1 MHGNILLTRKHPE
14 DSREVPWNSLPGAS
28 EAARRRERDPEAPSQ
43 GSHQREIS
51 HDSASQREDRA
62 HYAGAPAQVEILEG
76 TGVTDQATAAAMLPV
91 GLSGVQRKIVT
102 RLSGYPNPP
111 SQAQL
116 ARDMGKSRTT
126 VNSAIG
132 ILRKRGIVN
141 QGSSLWPR
149 TWTG

>member
-1 MHGNILLTRKHPE
+1 
-14 DSREVPWNSLPGAS
+14 
-28 EAARRRERDPEAPSQ
+28 
-43 GSHQREIS
+43 
-51 HDSASQREDRA
+51 
-62 HYAGAPAQVEILEG
+62 
-76 TGVTDQATAAAMLPV
+76 MLPV

-141 QGSSLWPR
+141 QGSLSLAPHLDGLMMSKLEYPWLDIR
-149 TWTG
+149 QEYA